1 MMGLSADNVEGSH
14 ILIVDDEAHNT
25 LLLKTILKKE
35 NYRCSIAQNA
45 EETFMAISQ
54 ETPDM
59 ILLDI
64 MMPDIDGFE
73 VCQRLKADPD
83 TSHIPVIFVSV
94 SNESEQVIK
103 GFEIGA
109 VDYITKPFHPK
120 EVLARVKTHLQL
132 KHSLDII
139 DQYNRQLEQM
149 LERRTEDLIRTE
161 RQAAFG
167 QMIQG
172 IVHNLRSP
180 LSVMSMGVEFLELI
194 CEKVY
199 KILKETPYNIQPVFK
214 QLDEG
219 HETLAGIGQSLS
231 RMNQIVAQLMSKSRS
246 DQAEKIELIDLN
258 TILKREMEFFKAD
271 KFFNLALQSIDYS
284 NHSLWI
290 KVIPAELSQVIGN
303 LVRNALDALHEVSK
317 PRIYIESGWSMDRV
331 WVAIRD
337 NGPGIPENHL
347 EHIFDP
353 FFTTKPP
360 ASEQKDNEPVGT
372 GLGLYYCKKTVEL
385 YNGTIKVDT
394 SAEKGTVFTIELP
407 YQKTE
412 FN

>member
-1 MMGLSADNVEGSH
+1 MGLSGDNVEGSH

-35 NYRCSIAQNA
+35 NYRCSIASNA
-45 EETFMAISQ
+45 EETFMSISQ
-54 ETPDM
+54 DAPDM

-64 MMPDIDGFE
+64 MMPDVDGFE
-73 VCQRLKADPD
+73 VCQRLKKDPD

-94 SNESEQVIK
+94 SNEAEQVIK

-132 KHSLDII
+132 KHSRDII
-139 DQYNRQLEQM
+139 DQYNRQLEVM
-149 LERRTEDLIRTE
+149 LARRTEDLIRTE

-180 LSVMSMGVEFLELI
+180 LSVMSMGVEFLEMI
-194 CEKVY
+194 TEKIY

-219 HETLAGIGQSLS
+219 HETLDGIGQSLS
-231 RMNQIVAQLMSKSRS
+231 KMNQIVSQLMSKSRS

-271 KFFNLALQSIDYS
+271 KFFNSAIQSIDFS
-284 NHSLWI
+284 NQSLWI
-290 KVIPAELSQVIGN
+290 KAIPAEISQVIGN
-303 LVRNALDALHEVSK
+303 LIRNALDALHGLNG
-317 PRIYIESGWSMDRV
+317 PMLWIESGWSMEKV
-331 WVAIRD
+331 WVSVKD
-337 NGPGIPENHL
+337 NGPGIPEKNM

-372 GLGLYYCKKTVEL
+372 GLGLYYCKKTVEV
-385 YNGTIKVDT
+385 YGGNVVVET
-394 SAEKGTVFTIELP
+394 SADTGTKFTIELP
-407 YQKTE
+407 YYKTE
-412 FN
+412 LN